1 MGREVRPRSRGT
13 RERPGGAERGAST
26 DPPPPPQ
33 WPRCRLPRSAAHGRP
48 LTNAGPA
55 RRGAMSGRR
64 GMPNEQRAA
73 QAGRGEGWRW
83 EQRETPPWYC
93 CRSMILVP
101 PLPTAAGDAQATRAL
116 MTNRA
121 GANQLRTA
129 ASAGCGRRT
138 GGRPGR
144 SSLRPESRSSEESS
158 FSSEDLQESLTVRA
172 PDTDRHRTDLHCS
185 LKQRK

>member
-64 GMPNEQRAA
+64 AMPNEQRAA

-83 EQRETPPWYC
+83 EQRETPPWYRR
-93 CRSMILVP
+93 RSMILVP
-101 PLPTAAGDAQATRAL
+101 PLPTAAADAQATGAL

-144 SSLRPESRSSEESS
+144 SSLRLESRSSEESS
-158 FSSEDLQESLTVRA
+158 FSSEDLRESLTVTA
-172 PDTDRHRTDLHCS
+172 PDTDRHSTYLHCS
-185 LKQRK
+185 